1 MTESTAGLRHQIS
14 SATDLQ
20 SVVRTMRALA
30 ASNIGHYEKAV
41 AALIGYDRT
50 IALGLGVCLRAQI
63 WQGGQ
68 GGQSR
73 RVKQLDL
80 AQTFTGR
87 PMPRSSPG
95 RVDGVIVFG
104 SDQGLV
110 GPFNDTISEHA
121 LSTLPGLQQAAV
133 WAVGERVA
141 ARLAEAG
148 VKVIQS
154 YPVATSIEAIDALV
168 GRLQVDVET
177 HPSQREGSPLRIF
190 HNRPLPAAL
199 YQPTDRRLLP
209 LDQTWI
215 QRMTATPWP
224 ASSLPEVVGDPVAT
238 LRALVREYLFVSL
251 YRACAESLASENAS
265 RLAAMQR
272 ADKSIDDLLG
282 ALHGSFARRRQGV
295 IDAELFD
302 VTSGYEAL
310 SPPRTA

>member
-41 AALIGYDRT
+41 AALVGYDRT
-50 IALGLGVCLRAQI
+50 IELGLGVCLRAQVELAVDDPEPPV
-63 WQGGQ
+63 
-68 GGQSR
+68 R
-73 RVKQLDL
+73 RTNQRR
-80 AQTFTGR
+80 T
-87 PMPRSSPG
+87 P
-95 RVDGVIVFG
+95 GVIVFG

-110 GPFNDTISEHA
+110 GPFNDTIADHA
-121 LSTLPGLQQAAV
+121 IATSPDLPRAAV
-133 WAVGERVA
+133 WAVGDRVA
-141 ARLAEAG
+141 SRLAEAG
-148 VKVIQS
+148 IPVIRS
-154 YPVATSIEAIDALV
+154 YPVPTSVEAIDTLV

-177 HPSQREGSPLRIF
+177 HPSQLEAPRLQVF
-190 HNRPLPAAL
+190 HNRPLPGSL
-199 YQPTDRRLLP
+199 YQPTGRRLLP
-209 LDQTWI
+209 LDTAWI
-215 QRMTATPWP
+215 ATMTATPWP
-224 ASSLPEVVGDPVAT
+224 TKSLPEVVGDAAAT

-282 ALHGSFARRRQGV
+282 TLRGSFARLRQGA

-310 SPPRTA
+310 SPHRS

>member
-41 AALIGYDRT
+41 AALAGYDRT
-50 IALGLGVCLRAQI
+50 IELGLGVCLRAQAEFPEAAPEPAVRRT
-63 WQGGQ
+63 
-68 GGQSR
+68 SR
-73 RVKQLDL
+73 QR
-80 AQTFTGR
+80 AA
-87 PMPRSSPG
+87 
-95 RVDGVIVFG
+95 GVVVFG

-110 GPFNDTISEHA
+110 GPFNDTIADHA
-121 LSTLPGLQQAAV
+121 IATSPDLQRAAV
-133 WAVGERVA
+133 WVVGDRVA

-148 VKVIQS
+148 IPVVKS
-154 YPVATSIEAIDALV
+154 YPVPTSVEAIDTLV

-177 HPSQREGSPLRIF
+177 HPGQFEEPQLQVF
-190 HNRPLPAAL
+190 HNRPLPGAL
-199 YQPTDRRLLP
+199 YQPTGQRLLP
-209 LDQTWI
+209 LDAAWI
-215 QRMTATPWP
+215 ATMTATPWP
-224 ASSLPEVVGDPVAT
+224 ASSLPEVVGDVVAT

-272 ADKSIDDLLG
+272 ADKSIDDLLET
-282 ALHGSFARRRQGV
+282 LRGSFARLRQGA

-310 SPPRTA
+310 SAHQA

>member
-41 AALIGYDRT
+41 AALAGYDRT
-50 IALGLGVCLRAQI
+50 IALGLGVCLRAQA
-63 WQGGQ
+63 GPAEAARDPLV
-68 GGQSR
+68 R
-73 RVKQLDL
+73 R
-80 AQTFTGR
+80 ANR
-87 PMPRSSPG
+87 R
-95 RVDGVIVFG
+95 RAAGVIVFG

-110 GPFNDTISEHA
+110 GPFNDTIADHA
-121 LSTLPGLQQAAV
+121 IATAPDLQRAAV
-133 WAVGERVA
+133 WVVGDRVA
-141 ARLAEAG
+141 ARLAESG
-148 VKVIQS
+148 IPVIQA
-154 YPVATSIEAIDALV
+154 YPVPASVEAIDTLV

-177 HPSQREGSPLRIF
+177 HPSQLEEPQLQVF
-190 HNRPLPAAL
+190 HNRPLPGAL

-209 LDQTWI
+209 LDAAWI
-215 QRMTATPWP
+215 ATMTATPWP
-224 ASSLPEVVGDPVAT
+224 APTLPEVVGDAVGT

-272 ADKSIDDLLG
+272 ADKSIDDLLET
-282 ALHGSFARRRQGV
+282 LRGSFARLRQGA

-310 SPPRTA
+310 SER